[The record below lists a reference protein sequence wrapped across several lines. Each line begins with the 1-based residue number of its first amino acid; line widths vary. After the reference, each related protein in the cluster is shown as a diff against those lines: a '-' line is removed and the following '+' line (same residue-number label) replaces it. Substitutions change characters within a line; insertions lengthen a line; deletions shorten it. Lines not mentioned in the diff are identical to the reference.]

1 MNRILNASAARVGA
15 HLARLRDEGEA
26 GAETTEWIFIV
37 VGALVIGGVVI
48 AAITAFVD
56 GQIALLPGG

>member
-1 MNRILNASAARVGA
+1 MNRFFDFIAARVQTRA
-15 HLARLRDEGEA
+15 AALRDAREA

-48 AAITAFVD
+48 AAITAFVN
-56 GQIALLPGG
+56 GQVASLPGS